1 MILNITVTFKS
12 GRFITFTISSVIF
25 AELISKMTN
34 AISQIQLLTF
44 NQMVINLYEVES
56 IVAIEKKEQ
65 DDDTKT

>member
-44 NQMVINLYEVES
+44 DQMVINLYEVES

>member
-44 NQMVINLYEVES
+44 DQMVINLYEVES

-65 DDDTKT
+65 NDDTKT